1 MLLTSE
7 IWPQV
12 AVVSLQERVQQLG
25 DRLVLQVLRAVAAG
39 LHQSATTYVRTMN
52 NVRIVP

>member
-7 IWPQV
+7 IGPQV
-12 AVVSLQERVQQLG
+12 AVVSLQERVEQLG
-25 DRLVLQVLRAVAAG
+25 DRLVLQVLGAVAAG